1 MTQPHSSLRPK
12 AKPVVLLPA
21 CHKSIDAMAFR
32 AVATK
37 YIEAVTFAGG
47 MPLLV
52 PYASLDDLDA
62 LLAMA
67 DGVLLTGS
75 PSNVH
80 PSHFDQEILDP
91 NEPLDPV
98 RDDWVLP
105 LIPKVLAAGMPLL
118 AICRGLQ
125 ELNVALGGSL
135 HQAVHTLPGRRDH
148 RMPKNQPEEVAY
160 GPAHVIDIVPDSLL
174 GRTLKE
180 TRIQVNSLHG
190 QAINR
195 LAESLQV
202 DALSPDGVVEAIS
215 CPSAPG
221 FALGVQWHP
230 EWQAHN
236 NPHSIR
242 ILQAF
247 GEACDA
253 YRHSKLDSVP

>member
-1 MTQPHSSLRPK
+1 
-12 AKPVVLLPA
+12 VV
-21 CHKSIDAMAFR
+21 
-32 AVATK
+32 
-37 YIEAVTFAGG
+37 FAGG

-52 PYASLDDLDA
+52 PSASTDDLDA
-62 LLAMA
+62 LIAMA

-80 PSHFDQEILDP
+80 PSRFDQEIFDP
-91 NEPLDPV
+91 SEPLDTV

-105 LIPKVLAAGMPLL
+105 LIPRILSAGMPLL

-135 HQAVHTLPGRRDH
+135 HQAVHTLPGKRDH

-160 GPAHVIDIVPDSLL
+160 GLAHAIDIVPDSTL
-174 GRTLKE
+174 GRTLGE

-190 QAINR
+190 QAIKR
-195 LAESLQV
+195 LAASLRA
-202 DALSPDGVVEAIS
+202 DAYSPDGVIEAVS

-221 FALGVQWHP
+221 FVLGVQWHP
-230 EWQAHN
+230 EWQARN
-236 NPHSIR
+236 NPHSTR